1 MLHLEKLQMNMYHI
15 PNMYHKHK
23 IHRIIKHMYVNIM
36 CYIRWSAEELM
47 LLNCGAGEDS

>member
-1 MLHLEKLQMNMYHI
+1 MYHI

-23 IHRIIKHMYVNIM
+23 IHHIIEHMYVTIM
-36 CYIRWSAEELM
+36 CYIRWSAKELT